1 DYPDDR
7 SARAA
12 LRRPRGRAR
21 AAPGS
26 DAMTSTL
33 GAPLLTLPQIAAWAE
48 GDLVVRHVP
57 EGPSAREALLR
68 AGITGVS
75 IDPRTLSPGDLFVPL
90 RGTQADGHAFIARA
104 FAAGAA
110 AALCERG
117 PYASLRGQE
126 PGPLIVV
133 EDATVALQRL
143 GTRWRQGWE
152 G

>member
-1 DYPDDR
+1 I
-7 SARAA
+7 
-12 LRRPRGRAR
+12 G
-21 AAPGS
+21 
-26 DAMTSTL
+26 
-33 GAPLLTLPQIAAWAE
+33 
-48 GDLVVRHVP
+48 
-57 EGPSAREALLR
+57 
-68 AGITGVS
+68 
-75 IDPRTLSPGDLFVPL
+75 
-90 RGTQADGHAFIARA
+90 RA

-152 G
+152 GELIAITGSNGKTATKNMVAAVLSTRYATLKSEASLNNHWGVPLTLLELRPEHKAAVLELGMNHAGEIKALAAIARPDAGLITNAGEA